1 VKLLFRINMTLK
13 IIQLPVGPLVMN
25 ATLVMDIE
33 SRETIFFDPGDEIEM
48 ILDIA
53 SKEKMNIIRLIATHC
68 HVDHIAGANLAM
80 EKLQLPLEI
89 SPLGKD
95 MLGKIGPIAAA
106 FGYAVS
112 DIKEGG
118 YLDESNLVKIGNFE
132 FRILHC
138 PGHSPDSLC
147 FYTKGI
153 LIGGDV
159 IFRGS
164 LGRTDLPG
172 GSTEQLMNSITEK
185 IYPLPDET
193 IIYPGHG
200 SETELGI
207 EKKQNPY
214 LNGTLRLA

>member
-1 VKLLFRINMTLK
+1 
-13 IIQLPVGPLVMN
+13 MN
-25 ATLVMDIE
+25 ATLVMDEE
-33 SRETIFFDPGDEIEM
+33 SKETIFFDPGDEIEK
-48 ILDIA
+48 ILEIA
-53 SKEKMNIIRLIATHC
+53 KNENMNIVRLIATHC

-89 SPLGKD
+89 CPLGKE
-95 MLGKIGPIAAA
+95 MLGNVGPIAAA
-106 FGYAVS
+106 FGYSVTE
-112 DIKEGG
+112 IREGG
-118 YLDESNLVKIGNFE
+118 YIDEGDIVKIGKYE
-132 FRILHC
+132 FNILHC

-147 FYTKGI
+147 FYSNGV

-159 IFRGS
+159 IFKSS

-172 GSTEQLMNSITEK
+172 GSTEQLMNSITKK

-200 SETELGI
+200 PETTLGI
-207 EKKQNPY
+207 EKKENPY

>member
-1 VKLLFRINMTLK
+1 MSLK
-13 IIQLPVGPLVMN
+13 IVQIPVGALAMN
-25 ATLVMDIE
+25 ATLVMDKE
-33 SRETIFFDPGDEIEM
+33 SRETIFFDPGDEIEK
-48 ILDIA
+48 ILEVA
-53 SKEKMNIIRLIATHC
+53 NSENMNIVRLIATHC
-68 HVDHIAGANLAM
+68 HVDHIASANTAM

-89 SPLGKD
+89 CPLGSD
-95 MLGKIGPIAAA
+95 MLGNVGPIAAA
-106 FGYAVS
+106 FGYSVS
-112 DIKEGG
+112 VIKEGG
-118 YLDESNLVKIGNFE
+118 HLNEGDIVQIGEKE
-132 FRILHC
+132 FNILHC

-147 FYTKGI
+147 FYNDKV

-159 IFRGS
+159 IFKGS

-172 GSTEQLMNSITEK
+172 GSTEQLMKSINEK

-200 SETELGI
+200 PETILGI